1 MLDEDL
7 TIKSRKL
14 YQESSTVSQK
24 FYRYSMPVLLFHTT
38 IIEVEIKK
46 KVANSLRLL

>member
-14 YQESSTVSQK
+14 YQESSTISQK
-24 FYRYSMPVLLFHTT
+24 FYRYSIPVRLYHIT
-38 IIEVEIKK
+38 IIEVGIKK
-46 KVANSLRLL
+46 KTTSNLRLL